1 MPSVDRRAFI
11 KAAGGTTIATTLAGC
26 SGGGGGQDTTTEE
39 TTTTTESSDGDTTT
53 TTTTSGGSTE
63 SKTIGISQH
72 RAGGSWITA
81 FFEAGKLYARQQG
94 HELNT
99 FIHEQ
104 DAAKQI
110 SQVRQMINQDYDGI
124 VLVPWNESLN
134 SVIEEANDAGIPVF
148 TANSDATTSAIKS
161 FTAFGNR
168 GAGETCANKMYESL
182 TSQKPDVDTYRILNV
197 RGDFF
202 GVSNARTNGFL
213 ETIKQNDDVTIVD
226 TVQTNWTQSD
236 ALSKVQT
243 WLSGNDTPHGIYSS
257 NMTSGLGTLSAL
269 QRQGLANPKSSDN
282 HVVLTQL
289 DGGPQVNPKIADG
302 MIDAA
307 VDQPNYFYIPL
318 AIKQM
323 QRYWENGESAV
334 PKPGSELTADDYSF
348 EPVQHKGVQ
357 LWSEP
362 IWAPATVEEKD
373 GHPHVKTNGITITQ
387 ENADA
392 PYLWGNIWG

>member
-1 MPSVDRRAFI
+1 MRSSDRRSFI
-11 KAAGGTTIATTLAGC
+11 KAAGGAAIATTLAGC
-26 SGGGGGQDTTTEE
+26 SGGGQGDSGGDGNAGGGGETTQSGGTTTK
-39 TTTTTESSDGDTTT
+39 
-53 TTTTSGGSTE
+53 SGGGSSG
-63 SKTIGISQH
+63 SKKIGISQH

-94 HELNT
+94 HELKT
-99 FIHEQ
+99 FVHEQ

-134 SVIEEANDAGIPVF
+134 KVIEEANDAGIPVF
-148 TANSDATTSAIKS
+148 TANSDATTDAIKS
-161 FTAFGNR
+161 FTAFGNY
-168 GAGETCANKMYESL
+168 GAGQTCAKKMYESL
-182 TSQKPDVDTYRILNV
+182 GNQKPDVDTYRILNV
-197 RGDFF
+197 RGDYF
-202 GVSNARTNGFL
+202 GVSNQRTDGFL
-213 ETIKQNDDVTIVD
+213 ETIKKNDDVEIVD

-236 ALSKVQT
+236 AQSKVQT
-243 WLSGNDTPHGIYSS
+243 WLNGNDTPHGIYSS
-257 NMTSGLGTLSAL
+257 NMTSGLGTFTAL
-269 QRQGLANPKSSDN
+269 ERQGLANPKSSSD

-289 DGGPQVNPKIADG
+289 DGGPQVNPKIGDG
-302 MIDAA
+302 LIDAA

-323 QRYWENGESAV
+323 QGYWENGDSAV
-334 PKPGSELTADDYSF
+334 PKPGTELTAEDYKF
-348 EPVQHKGVQ
+348 DPVEHKGVK

-373 GHPHVKTNGITITQ
+373 GHPHVKTNGITITK
-387 ENADA
+387 ENYDA

>member
-1 MPSVDRRAFI
+1 MRSNNRRQFL
-11 KAAGGTTIATTLAGC
+11 KTAGGVTIAATLAGC
-26 SGGGGGQDTTTEE
+26 SGGGNTDSQNTQTKTTTK
-39 TTTTTESSDGDTTT
+39 
-53 TTTTSGGSTE
+53 SGGDS
-63 SKTIGISQH
+63 SKGKKIGISQH

-94 HELNT
+94 HELTT

-110 SQVRQMINQDYDGI
+110 SQVRQMINQNYDGI

-134 SVIEEANDAGIPVF
+134 SVIEEATDAGIPVF
-148 TANSDATTSAIKS
+148 TANSDATTSKIKT

-168 GAGETCANKMYESL
+168 GAGETCAKKMYEAL
-182 TSQKPDVDTYRILNV
+182 KNQKSDVDTYRILNV

-202 GVSNARTNGFL
+202 GVSNARTNGFV
-213 ETIKQNDDVTIVD
+213 ETIKQHDDVQIVD
-226 TVQTNWTQSD
+226 TIKTDWTQSQ

-243 WLSGNDTPHGIYSS
+243 WLNANETPHGIYSS
-257 NMTSGLGTLSAL
+257 NMTSGLGTFTAL
-269 QRQGLANPKSSDN
+269 EKQGLANPKSSNN

-289 DGGPQVNPKIADG
+289 DGGPEVNPKIKKG
-302 MIDAA
+302 LIDAA

-323 QRYWENGESAV
+323 QKYWKNGDSAV
-334 PKPGSELTADDYSF
+334 PKPGTKLTADDYSF
-348 EPVQHKGVQ
+348 QPVQHKGVQ

-362 IWAPATVEEKD
+362 IWAPATVEKKD

-387 ENADA
+387 KNADA